1 MLKDRFF
8 IAYNYLTIVIWYG
21 VILLISSIPD
31 LDLKGSSLDWTLSSL
46 GYALMY
52 AFLFLLILR
61 ALLATFRLKVKRL
74 MYFRSKGERAEDT
87 EFARITELLIFLI
100 AFLAAVLFSAFDEYF
115 QSMVAGRVVT
125 VMDVMFNALGM
136 TIVAVV
142 AFGFPIITEFETRI
156 FHSATSR
163 SKHKS

>member
-74 MYFRSKGERAEDT
+74 MYFRSKGEGRGY
-87 EFARITELLIFLI
+87 RICPYNRTAHFPDC
-100 AFLAAVLFSAFDEYF
+100 FSGSRPLFC
-115 QSMVAGRVVT
+115 
-125 VMDVMFNALGM
+125 L
-136 TIVAVV
+136 
-142 AFGFPIITEFETRI
+142 
-156 FHSATSR
+156 
-163 SKHKS
+163 